1 MLLEVNDLEVSYGS
15 IKALHGISFTV
26 EKDEIVTLIGA
37 NGAGKTTTLNT
48 ITRLMNPDSGSIVYK
63 GHDLTQL
70 PAHEVVKLGMTLVPE
85 GRRIFGNLTVQ
96 ENLKLAA
103 YARKDRDQVE
113 KDIRRVY
120 ELFPR
125 LEERRN
131 QLGDTLSG
139 GEQQMLAVGRAL
151 VTGGDLLL
159 LDEPSMGLAP
169 ILVQEIFNILRE
181 IRERGTTILLVEQNA
196 NQALKLADRAY
207 VLETG
212 NVVLRPG
219 AGTRARAARAAGVPG
234 RVAWQPQ
241 PHPPPHWRG
250 GWGQFSLLTW
260 YLARAP
266 LAGCQPG
273 DYPLWIMSTAAT
285 KAQHAG

>member
-212 NVVLRPG
+212 SVVLSGP
-219 AGTRARAARAAGVPG
+219 AKE
-234 RVAWQPQ
+234 
-241 PHPPPHWRG
+241 
-250 GWGQFSLLTW
+250 
-260 YLARAP
+260 LAREQRVRQAY
-266 LAGCQPG
+266 LGG
-273 DYPLWIMSTAAT
+273 
-285 KAQHAG
+285 